1 MSYASRYCLMPKY
14 PSFFKAGINASKS
27 VLSKS
32 SFSFIHLTFKIYC
45 KGSARV
51 CKKMA
56 QLKNIF
62 EGYDIFIKR
71 FIRCVEISQDMSHH
85 KDIRT
90 SESVESHYIDN
101 QTMHISIPR
110 WNLWFELKKH
120 QIAP

>member
-1 MSYASRYCLMPKY
+1 MPKY
-14 PSFFKAGINASKS
+14 PSFFKAGINISKS

-71 FIRCVEISQDMSHH
+71 FIRCVEISSRHEPPQRYTH
-85 KDIRT
+85 IR
-90 SESVESHYIDN
+90 ERR
-101 QTMHISIPR
+101 IS
-110 WNLWFELKKH
+110 LY
-120 QIAP
+120 